1 MKKAATVQAEETFG
15 SNTAESAVDADGKI
29 SINENIAMKK
39 TLKIEGMMCP
49 NCERHV
55 VKALSA
61 LPGVVSAVASH
72 TDGTAVVTLDAEVS
86 DSELRKAVEED
97 AGYRLLS
104 VE

>member
-1 MKKAATVQAEETFG
+1 
-15 SNTAESAVDADGKI
+15 
-29 SINENIAMKK
+29 MKK

-55 VKALSA
+55 VNALSA